1 MSASALGGRSIE
13 TDLYS
18 FFSTGK
24 MIKQQKKQ
32 NQKEEKHNPVLTRVG
47 AHQHL
52 IRPAFLVA
60 LYVFVN
66 NLFAR
71 QSCTQPASPPAL
83 SWQPA
88 HQCACISEGGVA
100 LVGALIVLVEVPQVL
115 HRLQNKEKPMQNNFY
130 SPVRV
135 TQNDFRVQHCKV

>member
-1 MSASALGGRSIE
+1 M
-13 TDLYS
+13 
-18 FFSTGK
+18 
-24 MIKQQKKQ
+24 
-32 NQKEEKHNPVLTRVG
+32 TRIG

-52 IRPAFLVA
+52 IRSAVLVA
-60 LYVFVN
+60 FYVFVN

-100 LVGALIVLVEVPQVL
+100 LVGALVVLVEVVPAVVEVEVVEYAAVVAAEGAG
-115 HRLQNKEKPMQNNFY
+115 N
-130 SPVRV
+130 
-135 TQNDFRVQHCKV
+135 